1 VLTTKS
7 RRNRTISGNLVEQ
20 RSLLRNRAVQVAME
34 SLLVKRGL
42 SRLDVVTGSDEAGA
56 TVVKSEGSDEVQRSN
71 YGVQRG
77 QKQKACE

>member
-1 VLTTKS
+1 
-7 RRNRTISGNLVEQ
+7 
-20 RSLLRNRAVQVAME
+20 ME

-56 TVVKSEGSDEVQRSN
+56 TVVKSEGSDEEQRSN